1 MPAHEAELKS
11 FGEDYDEFLK
21 QQQSQR
27 QLPLNALT
35 NFMSNS
41 LLNRTMSF
49 GEHLDYQPVIEELA
63 YYVAQWNKSN
73 KAADAT
79 LEQAKTLTQFGMQY
93 DIRNH

>member
-1 MPAHEAELKS
+1 
-11 FGEDYDEFLK
+11 
-21 QQQSQR
+21 
-27 QLPLNALT
+27 
-35 NFMSNS
+35 
-41 LLNRTMSF
+41 MSF